1 MQQFGIR
8 KRDLCF
14 HDGRWYRVTEVV
26 GNEVR
31 GYLVGSYPRVH
42 FVRDADEWCAMAAD
56 AERRRGRWPADGQ
69 ELGGEGG

>member
-14 HDGRWYRVTEVV
+14 FDGEWYRVTRVV
-26 GNEVR
+26 GNEVH
-31 GYLVGSYPRVH
+31 GFFVGTRPRVH

-69 ELGGEGG
+69 ELGGES